1 MQNFIVNMEVKTF
14 IGQRHW
20 YKQIIF
26 QDFKKILKPS
36 LQFFLTLTL
45 VDIVKKKK
53 KKIKKKKT
61 QKQKKCKK
69 TPQKEKVDYNTW
81 KCKMQKNCN
90 HTITY
95 KNKQAKNYN
104 KKRTHIK
111 KNTKLE
117 KIQR

>member
-1 MQNFIVNMEVKTF
+1 
-14 IGQRHW
+14 
-20 YKQIIF
+20 
-26 QDFKKILKPS
+26 
-36 LQFFLTLTL
+36 
-45 VDIVKKKK
+45 
-53 KKIKKKKT
+53 
-61 QKQKKCKK
+61 
-69 TPQKEKVDYNTW
+69 VDYNTW